1 MEIQLLLLFG
11 IMDLPDCF
19 CLNSGYLVFERG
31 KLKTEICQIFGDSVD
46 MLKQIEMISKCIC
59 LFKYLRYVLILLTQ
73 ICQKNC
79 F

>member
-46 MLKQIEMISKCIC
+46 MLKQIEMISIGLLHPMCC
-59 LFKYLRYVLILLTQ
+59 EGETLMHLFI
-73 ICQKNC
+73 
-79 F
+79 